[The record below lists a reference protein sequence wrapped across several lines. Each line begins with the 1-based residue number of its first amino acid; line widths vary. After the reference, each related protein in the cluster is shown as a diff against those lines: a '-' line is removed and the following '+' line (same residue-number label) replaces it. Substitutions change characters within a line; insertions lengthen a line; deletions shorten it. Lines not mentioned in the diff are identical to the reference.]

1 MGTQPPFHPICL
13 HAHPTVLKPF
23 GVGEGYGFRRIRC
36 FLWEDF
42 NPFWSIECQ
51 HHFPVKNI
59 DDGHD
64 DVAIDDDSFA
74 LGTNESL
81 HDSGPP
87 NIALLG
93 N

>member
-1 MGTQPPFHPICL
+1 M
-13 HAHPTVLKPF
+13 TVWPVILQSPNLLAWAR
-23 GVGEGYGFRRIRC
+23 GYGFRRIRC